1 MSICNVHGYGTA
13 DSVTEI
19 DAQQVLGY
27 VVYKDGK
34 HTRASYPLKDFHS
47 DVAGKSFHHGVSFRG
62 CERKLPFFLSIFPSY
77 QRMNFSL
84 VKI

>member
-1 MSICNVHGYGTA
+1 MSICMVHWYGIA

-34 HTRASYPLKDFHS
+34 HTIASYPLKDFHS
-47 DVAGKSFHHGVSFRG
+47 DVAGKSFHHGRF
-62 CERKLPFFLSIFPSY
+62 I
-77 QRMNFSL
+77 QRMRKKAASLPKYLPLLSKNELFFS
-84 VKI
+84 

>member
-1 MSICNVHGYGTA
+1 MVHGYGTA

-34 HTRASYPLKDFHS
+34 HTRASYPSKDFHS
-47 DVAGKSFHHGVSFRG
+47 DVAGKSFHHGRFIQRM
-62 CERKLPFFLSIFPSY
+62 RKKAAFLPKYLPFISKNELF
-77 QRMNFSL
+77 FS
-84 VKI
+84 